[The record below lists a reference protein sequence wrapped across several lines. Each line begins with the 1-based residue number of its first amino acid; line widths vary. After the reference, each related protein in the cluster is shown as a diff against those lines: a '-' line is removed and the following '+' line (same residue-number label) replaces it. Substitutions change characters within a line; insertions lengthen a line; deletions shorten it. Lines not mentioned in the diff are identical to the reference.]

1 MSYLIF
7 KGENTFDLKLAP
19 MKNSIVLLVAL
30 LLTSVVNAQDK
41 ILLKNGKQL
50 DAVVL
55 SVTANVIKYKR
66 FENQTGP
73 TYSIPRDQVVS
84 ITYEDGEKEE
94 MNPVTPPAYSAP
106 VEQRLRYSGPR
117 IGVTFLGP
125 GESTDKMNEIFNR
138 NINPV
143 ISQFGWQFETRFFT
157 LDNGAQG
164 LVEFVPLVGG
174 LEQGLFIPSATAM
187 VGFRTPKGYEIGVGP
202 TISLGGPGIVFAAG
216 TSFRSGKIVFPVN
229 LAFIPSVT
237 KSYSETTEY
246 IYNAQTGMSEPHIVP
261 AYKEYT
267 GFRVTLTIG
276 FNSRSY

>member
-30 LLTSVVNAQDK
+30 LLAGMVNAQDK

-94 MNPVTPPAYSAP
+94 MNPVTPPAYAAP
-106 VEQRLRYSGPR
+106 VEQRLLYSGPR